1 MQWNI
6 KKMFFFITVLTIL
19 RLPAA
24 HAEEPEAQLRWKNG
38 DTLPGQLLESEPGS
52 SSVHAEGGKIRWA
65 SPHFADDLIVDASV
79 LDAIVFPN
87 RAETPATEAFRIGT
101 VSGDIWMA
109 DLIGSDDDTFLF
121 ASKRHGRFRVNRE
134 MIYTFEGREH
144 SNLLFDGS
152 QLSSWKLPEENE
164 NKKNGLPLLG
174 DVEPS
179 WHTDRGGH
187 PQTNEAKANIFHAL
201 DWPKRFEI
209 DLKLASTAR
218 PPSFVVAFGKNLYE
232 TVRLETWV
240 NELVVVQGTLFEP
253 VLTIHPDR
261 RNFRLRLAY
270 HETGDENG
278 VLSVLD
284 SNGNVLLKLDGVRP
298 TVEAAGIY
306 IFNRGQDLTVKR
318 LRIYQQ
324 PTEAK
329 YQEFDSSKPRV
340 HLMNGDRVLGKLF
353 AENNRGYV
361 LDTDGTRTHIDFSQI
376 DRVVQ
381 PELTLKP
388 PHQFSASLTYI
399 DGSVLRGQ
407 VMQLKPDSLLMQ
419 TTFADEPV
427 TCSLAGASMLQFNA
441 TTERQANTEDYDR
454 LFYESGSLLGHVL
467 FDLKNTSNL
476 QWQPVGAF
484 SPVRLANVRGAR
496 VERSLHRVSRQ
507 KPFDAK
513 KFSHLLHL
521 KNGEVV
527 PCQILSYNEETVGFQ
542 SPFMGV
548 QHIDSAHVK
557 GIEFSGKSGLART
570 ENRNPITITGGKGK
584 HRIILEDGQILNS
597 VTRRRKDGKVEIVV
611 LPDDAGKQQPKVVVV
626 DGNFAENDA
635 VALKRGVELMFDPL
649 ETRTQKLD
657 MKLGRALTV
666 PRFNRDNPPNHILV
680 ANNGDLKRGKLL
692 SINGQIIEFD
702 SKLRKFSIPIDR
714 VARVVD
720 VSGNSF
726 QPGAASRQLESD
738 LIKSETSLTENRKLK
753 IDDAFQAEVR
763 VSLIDNPLMIFM
775 PIGVE
780 DGQLLGR
787 SSIYGDVS
795 VPVDSIQYLHFGE
808 KAKSFRSIFEEWVV
822 RSAKEPVYGDPHTH

>member
-6 KKMFFFITVLTIL
+6 KKILFAIMVLTIITF
-19 RLPAA
+19 PVT
-24 HAEEPEAQLRWKNG
+24 HAQEPEAQLRWKNG
-38 DTLPGQLLESEPGS
+38 DTLPGQLLESELGS
-52 SSVHAEGGKIRWA
+52 PSANAEGGKIRWA
-65 SPHFADDLIVDASV
+65 SPHFADDLIIDASV

-87 RAETPATEAFRIGT
+87 RPPFIPPQAGGQKGAATEVFRIGT

-109 DLIGSDDDTFLF
+109 DIIGSDDDTFLF
-121 ASKRHGRFRVNRE
+121 TSKRHGQFRVNRE

-152 QLSSWKLPEENE
+152 QLSSWKLPEQ
-164 NKKNGLPLLG
+164 NKNNNGEQLLE
-174 DVEPS
+174 DTQPS
-179 WHTDRGGH
+179 WHTDRGGR
-187 PQTNEAKANIFHAL
+187 PQTNQAKANIFYAL

-209 DLKLASTAR
+209 DLELASTAR

-253 VLTIHPDR
+253 VLTIQPDR

-270 HETGDENG
+270 HETDDENG
-278 VLSVLD
+278 VLRVLD
-284 SNGNVLLKLDGVRP
+284 LNGNVLLKLDGVRP

-306 IFNRGQDLTVKR
+306 IFNRGQDLTVNR

-324 PTEAK
+324 PTEVK
-329 YQEFDSSKPRV
+329 YQQFDASKPRV
-340 HLMNGDRVLGKLF
+340 HLMNGDIVPGKLF

-361 LDTDGTRTHIDFSQI
+361 LHTDGTRTDVDFSEI

-381 PELTLKP
+381 PGMTLKSTN
-388 PHQFSASLTYI
+388 QFSASLTYM

-407 VMQLKPDSLLMQ
+407 VMQLDPDSVLMQ
-419 TTFADEPV
+419 TTFVDEPV
-427 TCSLAGASMLQFNA
+427 TCSLAGASLLQFNA
-441 TTERQANTEDYDR
+441 TVETQANTEDYDR

-467 FDLKNTSNL
+467 FDLRGTSNL

-484 SPVRLANVRGAR
+484 AAVRLANVRGAR

-507 KPFDAK
+507 EPYDAK

-527 PCQILSYNEETVGFQ
+527 PCQILSYNQETVGFQ

-548 QHIDSAHVK
+548 QHIDSEYVK
-557 GIEFSGKSGLART
+557 GIEFSGKRSRSRT
-570 ENRNPITITGGKGK
+570 ENRNPITITGGKDK
-584 HRIILEDGQILNS
+584 HRIILEDGRILNA

-611 LPDDAGKQQPKVVVV
+611 LPDDAGKQQPKIVVV
-626 DGNFAENDA
+626 DRNFAKNDA
-635 VALKRGVELMFDPL
+635 AALKRGVELMFDPL

-657 MKLGRALTV
+657 MKLERALTV

-702 SKLRKFSIPIDR
+702 SKLRKLSIPIDR
-714 VARVVD
+714 VRRVVD
-720 VSGNSF
+720 VSTSDGSDGRMGTHASTLPRS
-726 QPGAASRQLESD
+726 QP
-738 LIKSETSLTENRKLK
+738 KS
-753 IDDAFQAEVR
+753 EVR
-763 VSLIDNPLMIFM
+763 VSLIDNPLMIFE
-775 PIGVE
+775 PIGVK

-808 KAKSFRSIFEEWVV
+808 KAKAFRSIFQEWVV
-822 RSAKEPVYGDPHTH
+822 RSAQEPVYGDTQTHTH

>member
-1 MQWNI
+1 MQSKI
-6 KKMFFFITVLTIL
+6 KKILFVITVLTIIP
-19 RLPAA
+19 LPVT
-24 HAEEPEAQLRWKNG
+24 HAEETEAQLRWKNG

-52 SSVHAEGGKIRWA
+52 FSVNAEGGKIRWA
-65 SPHFADDLIVDASV
+65 SPHFADDLIVDTSV

-87 RAETPATEAFRIGT
+87 RAEPPAAETFRIGT
-101 VSGDIWMA
+101 VSGDIWIA
-109 DLIGSDDDTFLF
+109 DLIGSDDETFHF
-121 ASKRHGRFRVNRE
+121 ASKRHGQFRVNRE

-144 SNLLFDGS
+144 PNLLFDGS
-152 QLSSWKLPEENE
+152 QLSTWKLPEQNKNE
-164 NKKNGLPLLG
+164 NKVQLLE
-174 DVEPS
+174 DTQPS
-179 WHTDRGGH
+179 WHTDRGGR
-187 PQTNEAKANIFHAL
+187 PQTKQAKANIFYAL

-209 DLKLASTAR
+209 DIELASTTR

-253 VLTIHPDR
+253 VLEIEPDR

-270 HETGDENG
+270 HETDDENG
-278 VLSVLD
+278 VLRVLD
-284 SNGNVLLKLDGVRP
+284 LNGNVLLKLDGVRP

-306 IFNRGQDLTVKR
+306 IFNRGQDLTVNR

-324 PTEAK
+324 STEVK
-329 YQEFDSSKPRV
+329 YQHFDASKPRV
-340 HLMNGDRVLGKLF
+340 HLMSGDIVPGKLF
-353 AENNRGYV
+353 AENNREYV
-361 LDTDGTRTHIDFSQI
+361 LNPDGTRTDVDFSQI

-381 PELTLKP
+381 PGMTLRFP
-388 PHQFSASLTYI
+388 TNQFSASLTYI

-407 VMQLKPDSLLMQ
+407 VMQLDPDSLLMQ

-427 TCSLAGASMLQFNA
+427 TCSLAGASLLQFNA
-441 TTERQANTEDYDR
+441 TAETQANTEDYDR
-454 LFYESGSLLGHVL
+454 LFYESGSLLGHIL
-467 FDLKNTSNL
+467 FDLKDTSNL

-484 SPVRLANVRGAR
+484 PPVRLANVRGAR

-507 KPFDAK
+507 KPFDEK
-513 KFSHLLHL
+513 KIPHLLHL

-527 PCQILSYNEETVGFQ
+527 PCQILSYNEEIVGFQ

-548 QHIDSAHVK
+548 QHIDSEYVK
-557 GIEFSGKSGLART
+557 GIEFSGKRGRTRT

-584 HRIILEDGQILNS
+584 HRIILEDGRILNA

-611 LPDDAGKQQPKVVVV
+611 LPDDAEKQQPKVVVV
-626 DGNFAENDA
+626 DRNFAENDA
-635 VALKRGVELMFDPL
+635 AALKRGVELMFDPL

-657 MKLGRALTV
+657 MRLERALTV

-702 SKLRKFSIPIDR
+702 SKLRKLSIPIDR

-720 VSGNSF
+720 VSDSNGTDERISTHATTLPHF
-726 QPGAASRQLESD
+726 QP
-738 LIKSETSLTENRKLK
+738 KS
-753 IDDAFQAEVR
+753 EVR
-763 VSLIDNPLMIFM
+763 VSLIDNPLMIFE
-775 PIGVE
+775 PIGVK

-787 SSIYGDVS
+787 SSIYGEVS

-808 KAKSFRSIFEEWVV
+808 KAKSFRSVFQEWVV
-822 RSAKEPVYGDPHTH
+822 RSAQEPVHGDTQTHTH